1 MDDIRVVLDL
11 YGLLMW
17 LAKLFLAAVLGAA
30 IGFEREVH
38 GQAAG
43 LRTNVMIA
51 LASCLLIMLSIDL
64 HSLFGGMDASSTL
77 RIDPGRIASY
87 AVAGMG
93 FLGAGAII
101 KGKGSVRGL
110 TTAAGMWLVNGI
122 GLSVGAG
129 YYLPAVFTTAIAL
142 LILYNMR
149 HVKSRFSHDVYTALS
164 VTCTHSEGSLET
176 IERIL
181 SDSGKLD
188 ILFINCS
195 HDVETHTVHYRLR
208 LMSKEPVQW
217 KDVVGRVLH
226 EVDGLRVVSWEESD
240 VP

>member
-1 MDDIRVVLDL
+1 VLDL
-11 YGLLMW
+11 YGSLLW
-17 LAKLFLAAVLGAA
+17 LAKLLLAAVLGAS

-43 LRTNVMIA
+43 LRTNVIIT
-51 LASCLLIMLSIDL
+51 LSSCLLMMLSVDL
-64 HSLFGGMDASSTL
+64 HTIFEGMDASSTV

-110 TTAAGMWLVNGI
+110 TTASGLWLVTGI

-129 YYLPAVFTTAIAL
+129 YYLPAVLTTAITL
-142 LILYNMR
+142 LILYNLR
-149 HVKSRFSHDVYTALS
+149 YLKSRFSHDVYTVLSITCWNSDGAL
-164 VTCTHSEGSLET
+164 EA
-176 IERIL
+176 IERIMAE
-181 SDSGKLD
+181 SSGLD
-188 ILFINCS
+188 VLFTSYSYDIEARVTN
-195 HDVETHTVHYRLR
+195 YRFRLR
-208 LMSKEPVQW
+208 CKEPVQW
-217 KDVVGRVLH
+217 KGVVDRVFH
-226 EVDGLRVVSWEESD
+226 EVEGLRAISWEESD